1 MISLNLNYEKENV
14 LSFELF
20 ELLNTKLSMSTAF
33 HPQSNGQ
40 TEIMN
45 RYLEQALRHYT
56 DVIQN
61 DWDTCLTHIEIAHY
75 NSVNTTTKYTPFY
88 LNYGFNPTFPSNLLN
103 SVKQSNVET
112 VKQVLFKL
120 DKNTKLAADN
130 IIAAQQRQKY
140 YADNSRREVE
150 FKIGDNVL
158 LSTKN
163 LKTLLPEQ
171 TKKLSKNFIGPF
183 KIIEVISK
191 VAYKLELPS
200 HMRVHNVFHISLLK
214 EYITNKMFT
223 NRNDSR
229 PDPEYNEKGEAEWE
243 IERILNKRKIG
254 KGYQYL
260 VKWKNFPAYEAT
272 WEPSKNLKGSA
283 EELIKEFDQSQQ

>member
-1 MISLNLNYEKENV
+1 
-14 LSFELF
+14 
-20 ELLNTKLSMSTAF
+20 
-33 HPQSNGQ
+33 
-40 TEIMN
+40 
-45 RYLEQALRHYT
+45 
-56 DVIQN
+56 
-61 DWDTCLTHIEIAHY
+61 
-75 NSVNTTTKYTPFY
+75 

-103 SVKQSNVET
+103 SVKQSNVEA

-120 DKNTKLAADN
+120 DKITKLAADN

-171 TKKLSKNFIGPF
+171 TKKLSKNFIDPF

-191 VAYKLELPS
+191 VTYKLELPS

-214 EYITNKMFT
+214 EYITDKMFT

-260 VKWKNFPAYEAT
+260 VKWKNFPVYEAT
-272 WEPSKNLKGSA
+272 WEPEKNLKGSA